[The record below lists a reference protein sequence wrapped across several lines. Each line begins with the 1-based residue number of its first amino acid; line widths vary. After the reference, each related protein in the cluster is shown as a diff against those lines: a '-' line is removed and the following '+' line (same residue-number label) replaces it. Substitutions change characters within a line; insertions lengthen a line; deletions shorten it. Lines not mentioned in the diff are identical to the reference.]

1 MSDESEQTLKQSPLD
16 ALHRELGAKMVP
28 FAGWDMPLNYG
39 PGILK
44 EHLHTRAAAS
54 LFDVSHMGAMLVRSM
69 DENTVSVAAALE
81 QLMPIDLHSLEEG
94 RQRYG
99 FLTNENGGIIDDL
112 MIARRSDHFYLVIN
126 AGQAETL
133 TWELADRLR
142 PAMAGPLRGR
152 ALLALQGPLSGE
164 VMSAIA
170 PETADMRFMDFRETW
185 VMDVMCLVS
194 RSGYSG
200 EDGFEISV
208 PVEYAEHI
216 ARTILSHPE
225 VEPAGLGARDSLRL
239 EAGLCLHGN
248 DIDRSTT
255 PVEAGL
261 SWAIQKIRRRGGQR
275 EGGFPGADRI
285 LAELEDG
292 ATRRLVGLRPQGRAP
307 VRAGAVLRDADGT
320 EIGTVT
326 SGVFGPTV
334 EAPVAMGYVAIEHAK
349 PGTEIHAEVRGKA
362 LPVTVSKMPFITPG
376 YKR

>member
-1 MSDESEQTLKQSPLD
+1 MSDETEDTLKKSPLD
-16 ALHRELGAKMVP
+16 ALHREMGGKMVP
-28 FAGWDMPLNYG
+28 FAGWEMPLNYG

-44 EHLHTRAAAS
+44 EHIHTRTAAS
-54 LFDVSHMGAMLVRSM
+54 LFDVSHMGAVLVRSI
-69 DENTVSVAAALE
+69 DENMAIAAGALE
-81 QLMPIDLHSLEEG
+81 QLMPIDLHGLEED

-99 FLTNENGGIIDDL
+99 FLTNERGGIIDDL
-112 MIARRSDHFYLVIN
+112 MIARRSGHFYLVIN

-133 TWELADRLR
+133 TWEIAERLH
-142 PAMAGPLRGR
+142 PVMAGPVRGR
-152 ALLALQGPLSGE
+152 AMFALQGPRAGE

-170 PETADMRFMDFRETW
+170 PETEDMRFMDFREAW
-185 VMDVMCLVS
+185 VLDVMCMVS

-200 EDGFEISV
+200 EDGFEISA

-216 ARTILSHPE
+216 ARTILDHPD

-248 DIDRSTT
+248 DIDRTTT

-261 SWAIQKIRRRGGQR
+261 NWAIPKVRRRGGQR
-275 EGGFPGADRI
+275 EGGFPGAERI

-307 VRAGAVLRDADGT
+307 VRSGAVLRDQNGG
-320 EIGTVT
+320 EIGVVT

-349 PGTEIHAEVRGKA
+349 PGTEIQAEVRGKA
-362 LPVTVSKMPFITPG
+362 LPVVVTKMPFITPG